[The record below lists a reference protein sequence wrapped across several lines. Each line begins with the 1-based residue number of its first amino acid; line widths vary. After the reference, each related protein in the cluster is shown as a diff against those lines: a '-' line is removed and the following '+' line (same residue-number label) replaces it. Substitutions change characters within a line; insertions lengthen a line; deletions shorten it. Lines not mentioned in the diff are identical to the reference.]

1 MPVSNSYDFS
11 ITRDEIIQNAFR
23 KIGAL
28 GDYETIDTARTNAGI
43 AALNP
48 MIKTFMNQGM
58 QVWCTQDVRVA
69 MSVFSGGP
77 TVTLSTGNTTV
88 VTGDGAGSGMAFQP
102 LKILKAIRRDNSN
115 ASLPIDIEMDL
126 LTADSYLMQ
135 SSKNA
140 SGAPS
145 MLFFKPFRA
154 SSQISVW
161 VAPDAYW
168 QTNGQIILRVQ
179 RQIMD
184 FDSATDN
191 PDFPSQWF
199 EALIYGLAMR
209 LAPNYGLSLEDRKL
223 LIAEA
228 KDIIK
233 QATDFDQEEGSITFV
248 PATH

>member
-1 MPVSNSYDFS
+1 MPVSNSYDFN
-11 ITRDEIIQNAFR
+11 ITRDEIIVAAFR

-58 QVWCTQDVRVA
+58 QVWCTQDVRVS
-69 MSVFSGGP
+69 MSSFIGGP
-77 TVTLSTGNTTV
+77 SLALTSGNTTV
-88 VTGDGAGSGMAFQP
+88 VTGDGAGLGMAFQP
-102 LKILKAIRRDNSN
+102 LKVLKAIRRDNSN
-115 ASLPIDIEMDL
+115 PALPIDIEMDL
-126 LTADSYLMQ
+126 LTADEYLMQ

-140 SGAPS
+140 TGAPS
-145 MLFFKPFRA
+145 MLFFKPFRSA
-154 SSQISVW
+154 TNISLW
-161 VAPDAYW
+161 VAPDSYW
-168 QTNGQIILRVQ
+168 QTNGQVILRVQ

-199 EALIYGLAMR
+199 EALIYGLATR

-233 QATDFDQEEGSITFV
+233 QATDFDQEQGSMFIV